1 MFIGPEVEIAA
12 KSSSEVDWGVL
23 PEAAA
28 PTVKLAIFLG
38 NSAYQLPENQCF
50 TSDSNVVFGI
60 RLTFPVVLKVV
71 M

>member
-1 MFIGPEVEIAA
+1 
-12 KSSSEVDWGVL
+12 VL
-23 PEAAA
+23 PDAAA

-38 NSAYQLPENQCF
+38 NSAYQDPENQCF
-50 TSDSNVVFGI
+50 TLVSKVVFGI